1 MRLEEGKETLLNI
14 KPVLDVE
21 MRARVSIHEG
31 LPSDFDPWK
40 LIDLITLEVGV
51 PKQLM
56 LFKYLL
62 MFTLSRNR
70 RGVKMMR
77 DYTIVLN

>member
-1 MRLEEGKETLLNI
+1 MLPCFHKKEVSCYCETRRGKENLLNI

-21 MRARVSIHEG
+21 MRAGVSIHEG

-51 PKQLM
+51 PKQ
-56 LFKYLL
+56 
-62 MFTLSRNR
+62 
-70 RGVKMMR
+70 
-77 DYTIVLN
+77 